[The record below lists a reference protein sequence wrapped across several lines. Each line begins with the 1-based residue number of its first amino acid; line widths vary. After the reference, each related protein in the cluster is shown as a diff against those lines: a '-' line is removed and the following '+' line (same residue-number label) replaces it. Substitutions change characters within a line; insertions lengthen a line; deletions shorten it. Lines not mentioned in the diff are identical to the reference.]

1 MTTRGELSDIN
12 LPLLIQLTCGRKAS
26 ALIQVRRQRLEQ
38 GRLTVHK
45 GEIVHA
51 RIGHLE
57 GEMAVYEM
65 LKWQTGRFCLHEILS
80 LPFKRTVHKPW
91 QKLLVEGKRRLRI
104 PQSANGLAAVDLLQ
118 TVPPLP
124 NITAEDARL
133 ETTLI
138 HLLSV
143 LEHLRGEL
151 VVEGRLERPLTV
163 LSILMAMSNT
173 TIEWY
178 GKLRPDPM
186 ERSILPQ
193 VLAEVVETEPAVRL
207 FNLQKGRLKADS
219 IQLLFKN
226 WPSSQLSQQRMAQNL
241 NTCLMEIIEAYL
253 ERLLQKLHGS
263 ALADPWRVTFRNFLI
278 EIDNLIA

>member
-12 LPLLIQLTCGRKAS
+12 LPLLIQLTCGRRAS
-26 ALIQVRRQRLEQ
+26 ALIQVQRQRLEQ
-38 GRLTVHK
+38 GKLTVHK

-51 RIGHLE
+51 RTGHIE

-65 LKWQTGRFCLHEILS
+65 LKWQTGRFRLHEVASMPL
-80 LPFKRTVHKPW
+80 KRTVHKPW
-91 QKLLVEGKRRLRI
+91 QKLLAEGKRRLRM
-104 PQSANGLAAVDLLQ
+104 PQSANGFTAVDLTQ

-124 NITAEDARL
+124 EVTAEDARL
-133 ETTLI
+133 ETALI

-151 VVEGRLERPLTV
+151 TVEERLERPLTV

-173 TIEWY
+173 TIERY
-178 GKLRPDPM
+178 GRLRPDPT
-186 ERSILPQ
+186 EKSILPQ

-207 FNLQKGRLKADS
+207 FNLQKGRLKADT

-226 WPSSQLSQQRMAQNL
+226 WPGSQLSQQRMAQSL
-241 NTCLMEIIEAYL
+241 NACLMEITEAYL

-278 EIDNLIA
+278 EIDHLIA